1 MMLYYLKIITRQS
14 VGTMKDLYKELEKDL
29 RYLEGLKSCLNCG
42 VCTAICPAA
51 DVSDYDPRMVVD
63 TVQRRDEA
71 ELEKLLKSDTI
82 WRCGE
87 CLSCKTRCP
96 RGNVPGYIIQALR
109 ALSIDTGM
117 FMESAQGRKQL
128 AVKRTI
134 GDHILKYGYCV
145 YIDEVDN
152 DMYPE
157 QGPVW
162 KWLRENRESMLE
174 RLGTSYEKNK
184 SGTLRIT
191 SQESLDDLNKI
202 FDETGGTRRLEKIEK
217 DSSEKAKEL
226 KIDFKGGKDDYFNN
240 LYNE

>member
-1 MMLYYLKIITRQS
+1 MAGLYDQ
-14 VGTMKDLYKELEKDL
+14 LEKDI
-29 RYLEGLKSCLNCG
+29 RYIEGLKACFNCG
-42 VCTAICPAA
+42 ICTAICPAA
-51 DVSDYDPRMVVD
+51 EVSDYDPRMVVS
-63 TVQRRDEA
+63 TIQQKDEA
-71 ELEKLLKSDTI
+71 ELENLLKSDTI

-117 FMESAQGRKQL
+117 FTESEQGRKQL
-128 AVKRTI
+128 AVKRTV

-174 RLGTSYEKNK
+174 RLGTSYKKNK
-184 SGTLRIT
+184 SGTLRNT
-191 SQESLDDLNKI
+191 SQESLDDLKNI
-202 FDETGGTRRLEKIEK
+202 FDETGGTQRFERIEK
-217 DSSEKAKEL
+217 YSSEKADEL
-226 KIDFKGGKDDYFNN
+226 NINFNKGKDDYFNF

>member
-1 MMLYYLKIITRQS
+1 
-14 VGTMKDLYKELEKDL
+14 MKDLYKQLEKDI
-29 RYLEGLKSCLNCG
+29 RYIEGLKSCFNCG

-51 DVSDYDPRMVVD
+51 QVSDYDPRMIVS
-63 TVQRRDEA
+63 TVQQKDET

-96 RGNVPGYIIQALR
+96 RGNTPGYIIQALR
-109 ALSIDTGM
+109 ALSIETGM
-117 FMESAQGRKQL
+117 FTESHQGRKQL
-128 AVKRTI
+128 AIKRTV

-145 YIDEVDN
+145 HIDEVDN

-162 KWLRENRESMLE
+162 KWMRENRESMLE
-174 RLGTSYEKNK
+174 RLGTSYKKNQ
-184 SGTLRIT
+184 SGTLRNT
-191 SQESLDDLNKI
+191 SQESLDDLKKI
-202 FDETGGTRRLEKIEK
+202 FDETGGTKRLEKIEK

-226 KIDFKGGKDDYFNN
+226 NIDFKEGKDDYFNY

>member
-1 MMLYYLKIITRQS
+1 MKELYN
-14 VGTMKDLYKELEKDL
+14 ELEKDV
-29 RYLEGLKSCLNCG
+29 RFIEGLKACLNCG

-51 DVSDYDPRMVVD
+51 EVSDYDPRIVVD
-63 TVQRRDEA
+63 TVQQRDEA

-96 RGNVPGYIIQALR
+96 RGNVPGYIIQSLR

-117 FMESAQGRKQL
+117 FTESEQGRKQL
-128 AVKRTI
+128 AVKRTV

-162 KWLRENRESMLE
+162 KWMRENRESMLE
-174 RLGTSYEKNK
+174 RLGTSYKKNE

-191 SQESLDDLNKI
+191 SQESLDDLKKI
-202 FDETGGTRRLEKIEK
+202 FDETGGTKRLEKIEK

-226 KIDFKGGKDDYFNN
+226 NINFKEGKDDYFKY

>member
-1 MMLYYLKIITRQS
+1 MQRIGTYRQL
-14 VGTMKDLYKELEKDL
+14 VLTMKDLYKELDKDP

-51 DVSDYDPRMVVD
+51 EVDDYDPRRIVD
-63 TVQRRDEA
+63 TVQKRDES
-71 ELEKLLKSDTI
+71 ELEKLLKGDEI
-82 WRCGE
+82 WMCGE

-96 RGNVPGYIIQALR
+96 RGNTPGYIIQSLR

-117 FMESAQGRKQL
+117 FTESEQGRKQL
-128 AVKRTI
+128 AVKRTV

-174 RLGTSYEKNK
+174 RLGTSYNKNQQ
-184 SGTLRIT
+184 GTLRTI
-191 SQESLDDLNKI
+191 SQQSLDELQKI

-217 DSSEKAKEL
+217 DSAEKAKDL
-226 KIDFKGGKDDYFNN
+226 NIDFKEGKDDYFKW

>member
-1 MMLYYLKIITRQS
+1 MPETLYQK
-14 VGTMKDLYKELEKDL
+14 LEKDV
-29 RYLEGLKSCLNCG
+29 RYIEGLKACFNCG
-42 VCTAICPAA
+42 ICTAICPAA
-51 DVSDYDPRMVVD
+51 EVSDYDPRVVVD
-63 TVQRRDEA
+63 TVQKRDES

-82 WRCGE
+82 WMCGE

-96 RGNVPGYIIQALR
+96 RGNTPGYIIQALR
-109 ALSIDTGM
+109 ALSIETGL
-117 FMESAQGRKQL
+117 FIESHQGRKQL
-128 AVKRTI
+128 AVKRTV

-174 RLGTSYEKNK
+174 RLGTSYKKNQ
-184 SGTLRIT
+184 SGTLRNT
-191 SQESLDDLNKI
+191 SQESLDDLKKI
-202 FDETGGTRRLEKIEK
+202 FNETGGTKRLEKIEK
-217 DSSEKAKEL
+217 DSAEKAKEL
-226 KIDFKGGKDDYFNN
+226 NIDFKEGKDDYFKY

>member
-1 MMLYYLKIITRQS
+1 MADLYYQ
-14 VGTMKDLYKELEKDL
+14 LEKDI
-29 RYLEGLKSCLNCG
+29 RYIEGLKACFNCG
-42 VCTAICPAA
+42 ICTAICPAA
-51 DVSDYDPRMVVD
+51 EVSDYDPRKVISA
-63 TVQRRDEA
+63 VQQRDEA
-71 ELEKLLKSDTI
+71 ELERLLKSDTI

-109 ALSIDTGM
+109 AMSIDTGM
-117 FMESAQGRKQL
+117 FTSSLQGRKQL
-128 AVKRTI
+128 ALKRTV

-162 KWLRENRESMLE
+162 DWLRVNRESVLA
-174 RLGTSYEKNK
+174 RLGTSYKKNK
-184 SGTLRIT
+184 AGTLRNT
-191 SQESLDDLNKI
+191 SQESLDDLKKI
-202 FDETGGTRRLEKIEK
+202 FDETGGTKRLNKIEE
-217 DSSEKAKEL
+217 DSLAKAKEL
-226 KIDFKGGKDDYFNN
+226 NIDFDEGKDDYFKH

>member
-1 MMLYYLKIITRQS
+1 MELF
-14 VGTMKDLYKELEKDL
+14 KELEKDV
-29 RYLEGLKSCLNCG
+29 RFIEGLKACLNCG

-51 DVSDYDPRMVVD
+51 EVSDYDPRIVVD
-63 TVQRRDEA
+63 TVQQRDEA

-96 RGNVPGYIIQALR
+96 GGNVPGYIIQSLR

-117 FMESAQGRKQL
+117 FTESEQGRKQL
-128 AVKRTI
+128 AVKRTV

-162 KWLRENRESMLE
+162 KWMRENRESMLE
-174 RLGTSYEKNK
+174 RLGTSYKKNE

-191 SQESLDDLNKI
+191 SQESLDDLKKI
-202 FDETGGTRRLEKIEK
+202 FDETGGTKRLEKIEK

-226 KIDFKGGKDDYFNN
+226 NINFKEGKDDYFKY

>member
-1 MMLYYLKIITRQS
+1 MTAPLSTLYEK
-14 VGTMKDLYKELEKDL
+14 LEKDF
-29 RYLEGLKSCLNCG
+29 RYVEGLKACFSCG

-51 DVSDYDPRMVVD
+51 EVSDYDPRMVVGI
-63 TVQRRDEA
+63 VQQKDES

-109 ALSIDTGM
+109 ALSVETGL
-117 FMESAQGRKQL
+117 FAESKQGRKQL
-128 AVKRTI
+128 AIKRTV

-152 DMYPE
+152 DLYPE

-162 KWLRENRESMLE
+162 EWLRKNRKSMLR
-174 RLGTSYEKNK
+174 RLGTSYCKDQ
-184 SGTLRIT
+184 SGTLRKT
-191 SQESLDDLNKI
+191 SLDSLNDLKRI
-202 FDETGGTRRLEKIEK
+202 FDETGGTKRFEKIELF
-217 DSSEKAKEL
+217 SSMKA
-226 KIDFKGGKDDYFNN
+226 GKTGHNFDQGRDDYFNF

>member
-1 MMLYYLKIITRQS
+1 MMKELYN
-14 VGTMKDLYKELEKDL
+14 ELEKDV
-29 RYLEGLKSCLNCG
+29 RFIEGLKACLNCG

-51 DVSDYDPRMVVD
+51 EVSDYDPRMVVD
-63 TVQRRDEA
+63 TVQQRNEA
-71 ELEKLLKSDTI
+71 ELEELLKSDTI

-96 RGNVPGYIIQALR
+96 RGNVPGYIIQSLR

-117 FMESAQGRKQL
+117 FTKSEQGRKQL
-128 AVKRTI
+128 AVKRTV

-162 KWLRENRESMLE
+162 KWMRENRESMLE
-174 RLGTSYEKNK
+174 LLGTSYKKNN

-191 SQESLDDLNKI
+191 SKESLDDLKKI
-202 FDETGGTRRLEKIEK
+202 FDETGGTKRLEKIEK

-226 KIDFKGGKDDYFNN
+226 NIDFKEGKDDYFKY